1 MGGHQGRESL
11 LRLKR
16 FEVGP
21 ELSEG
26 SLIQALGRLI
36 HQQNP
41 RTMDEGSGELEAAA
55 HATGPLGDLLLRA
68 RCQLDQ
74 LEHLADASSN
84 CSPWQAIQ
92 PDSEHEVLLRG
103 ELLIEAVLLENNPH
117 LSAQG
122 RIFNGQLAAMKV
134 KLPRVCTRSAGENL
148 KCRRSAGSIRAQ
160 HAEDCTVGHA

>member
-1 MGGHQGRESL
+1 MRLPSES
-11 LRLKR
+11 

-21 ELSEG
+21 ELAEG

-55 HATGPLGDLLLRA
+55 HAPRPLGDLLPRA

-92 PDSEHEVLLRG
+92 PGSEHEVLPPG
-103 ELLIEAVLLENNPH
+103 DLLTAAGPPENNPH
-117 LSAQG
+117 
-122 RIFNGQLAAMKV
+122 
-134 KLPRVCTRSAGENL
+134 
-148 KCRRSAGSIRAQ
+148 RAR
-160 HAEDCTVGHA
+160 